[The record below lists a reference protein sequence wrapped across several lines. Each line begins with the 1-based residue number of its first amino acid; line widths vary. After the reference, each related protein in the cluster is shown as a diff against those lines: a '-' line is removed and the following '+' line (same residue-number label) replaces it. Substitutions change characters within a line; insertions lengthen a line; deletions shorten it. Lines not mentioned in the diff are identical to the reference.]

1 MPLLH
6 GALHVFAYQATNL
19 AVTRRIQA
27 VGCLKRYICCGM
39 LPELSGSCDPYLC
52 LDIGSTRRLRTRF
65 IVGTHNPD
73 WHEQHEVYVADEAE
87 QITLEVKDADVVGSD
102 FLGQAVIPVADIING
117 QLFDKWLD
125 LTDTSGQP
133 LFCRDKSGDKQPSRV
148 HISIQY
154 KPVGSEDLSELRP
167 NEVPRIYF
175 PQRPGNKVT
184 LYHDAVCTPGPVPGI
199 SLAGG
204 GLYSES
210 SCWDDIYVAIQ
221 QAERFVWITG
231 WSIWTDTMLQ
241 RQPASPANSLS
252 LGELL
257 VQKAQQGVGVLL
269 LVWDDTTNNMPGL
282 GPGVMGTSDE
292 KTNAYFKDTEVT
304 CVLCPRQGG
313 VEDSLLQKVQRG
325 NMFTH
330 HQKTVIVDTALT
342 PGHRPAAMLNEVVP
356 TRRMLAFVGGLD
368 LTNGRY
374 DYPSHPL
381 FDTCAPG
388 GPHCTDMYQGC
399 VESLDNS
406 KPCPREPW
414 HDIHA
419 RVEGPA
425 AVDVAVN
432 FIERWVKQ
440 AGARN
445 LFKLVGGIGLH
456 HRKVDV
462 LIPEGLQQYLSA
474 GKLMKGQVKDLSE
487 MRVQSI
493 KHHDAGLE
501 MPGLPPEEAWS
512 VQLFRTIDSSECSGA
527 LQNSVDDAECWT
539 TCNALV
545 CCSFPGYRNRDDCT
559 HARSLCL
566 QQLCAY
572 LHSSFLLMCL
582 PLVHFWIVDL
592 GTTLTCKY
600 ARAGPV
606 LLRLQPLRRASRRM
620 PTAFTRQDSQWARAR

>member
-399 VESLDNS
+399 VES
-406 KPCPREPW
+406 E
-414 HDIHA
+414 
-419 RVEGPA
+419 
-425 AVDVAVN
+425 
-432 FIERWVKQ
+432 F
-440 AGARN
+440 
-445 LFKLVGGIGLH
+445 
-456 HRKVDV
+456 
-462 LIPEGLQQYLSA
+462 
-474 GKLMKGQVKDLSE
+474 
-487 MRVQSI
+487 
-493 KHHDAGLE
+493 
-501 MPGLPPEEAWS
+501 
-512 VQLFRTIDSSECSGA
+512 CS
-527 LQNSVDDAECWT
+527 
-539 TCNALV
+539 
-545 CCSFPGYRNRDDCT
+545 
-559 HARSLCL
+559 
-566 QQLCAY
+566 
-572 LHSSFLLMCL
+572 
-582 PLVHFWIVDL
+582 
-592 GTTLTCKY
+592 
-600 ARAGPV
+600 
-606 LLRLQPLRRASRRM
+606 
-620 PTAFTRQDSQWARAR
+620 